1 MSDIGHVN
9 LFGYNLLLQAIET
22 LLVDAVS
29 LIFKNGINIGK
40 ILEMLG
46 LDFVNLAHTHLDSYE
61 EYFILFTSP
70 IFDLELMADRTRS
83 FLASMVTATK
93 DSAGIEIKKEHISQV
108 LGLVKD
114 EINSNPE
121 AKEAV
126 SKIMNH
132 IS

>member
-83 FLASMVTATK
+83 FLASMVSTTK
-93 DSAGIEIKKEHISQV
+93 DS
-108 LGLVKD
+108 
-114 EINSNPE
+114 
-121 AKEAV
+121 
-126 SKIMNH
+126 
-132 IS
+132 